1 MDQNEPINPLNEL
14 PSYENA
20 IKENPGLLSSF
31 PPSYSESIEMKELQS
46 NQ

>member
-1 MDQNEPINPLNEL
+1 MNQNEPINPLDQP

-20 IKENPGLLSSF
+20 IKENPGLLSSS
-31 PPSYSESIEMKELQS
+31 PPFYSESIEMKDLQS

>member
-1 MDQNEPINPLNEL
+1 MNQNEPINPLDQP
-14 PSYENA
+14 PSYEDA
-20 IKENPGLLSSF
+20 IKGNPGLLSSF

>member
-1 MDQNEPINPLNEL
+1 MNQNEPINPLDHP

-20 IKENPGLLSSF
+20 IKENPVSSF
-31 PPSYSESIEMKELQS
+31 PPFYSESIEMKDLQS